1 MFSLF
6 MKKRRKGDAVSEL
19 RNSAFS
25 EFMRNASA
33 QEQKRV
39 FKKVIE
45 DSIKAQ
51 QAIIDRA
58 DRIEAEKERDKEKG
72 VFSLS
77 SND

>member
-6 MKKRRKGDAVSEL
+6 RKKPTTS
-19 RNSAFS
+19 SAFS

-33 QEQKRV
+33 REQKRV

-51 QAIIDRA
+51 QATIDRA
-58 DRIEAEKERDKEKG
+58 DRLIAEEEKG
-72 VFSLS
+72 SRS
-77 SND
+77 SVARQEQATDNASI